1 MLKPQEPLTKQ
12 LAPLI
17 VFLAVIILC
26 TLVISSRHTAKKH
39 AGETGAPVESA
50 QLRMELSP
58 FQYSYSENMLPAE
71 DYREK
76 SPYPR
81 ADATLQQATGFC
93 DNGEYDK
100 AEDVLRTALVFHPA
114 NLKLLSML
122 GSVLYL
128 QGKYRDAEMIFRHQA
143 FLRPDD
149 TSAYNNLGAALA
161 KQRKFREAISAAEKG
176 LRMEPASS
184 IAALNLSGIHSM
196 AGNTDKAIEYFKKAY
211 DMLGERILPLSNDP
225 NFDNIR
231 NREDFRQII
240 DQARSKSQKEPQDT
254 E

>member
-26 TLVISSRHTAKKH
+26 TLVISSRHTAKKNMP
-39 AGETGAPVESA
+39 ETLHSLEDR
-50 QLRMELSP
+50 QLRMELSR
-58 FQYSYSENMLPAE
+58 FEYSDMLME
-71 DYREK
+71 HDYREK
-76 SPYPR
+76 SSFPR
-81 ADATLQQATGFC
+81 VDATLQQATGFC
-93 DNGEYDK
+93 DNGEYAK
-100 AEDVLRTALVFHPA
+100 AEDVLRTALVFHHT

-128 QGKYRDAEMIFRHQA
+128 QEKYKDAEMVFRQQA

-149 TSAYNNLGAALA
+149 TSVYNNLGAALA
-161 KQRKFREAISAAEKG
+161 KQRKFREAISTAEKG

-231 NREDFRQII
+231 DRADFRKII
-240 DQARSKSQKEPQDT
+240 DQARSKSQQETQDGQ
-254 E
+254 

>member
-1 MLKPQEPLTKQ
+1 MLKKTDPLTKQ

-17 VFLAVIILC
+17 IFLAVIILC
-26 TLVISSRHTAKKH
+26 TLVISNRHTVRKQTQSNSLLPM
-39 AGETGAPVESA
+39 EEQ

-58 FQYSYSENMLPAE
+58 FQYGGTMPMQE
-71 DYREK
+71 DYVER

-81 ADATLQQATGFC
+81 VDSTLQQATGFC
-93 DNGEYDK
+93 DNGEYAR
-100 AEDVLRTALVFHPA
+100 AEDVLRTALVFHPT

-122 GSVLYL
+122 GTVLYM
-128 QGKYRDAEMIFRHQA
+128 QGKYQDAEMVFRRQA
-143 FLRPDD
+143 FLGPDD
-149 TSAYNNLGAALA
+149 TSVYNNLGAALA
-161 KQRKFREAISAAEKG
+161 KQRKFREAISTAEKG

-211 DMLGERILPLSNDP
+211 DMLGERILPLSGDP

-231 NREDFRQII
+231 NREDFRKII
-240 DQARSKSQKEPQDT
+240 DQAREKSNQKSGGNE
-254 E
+254 

>member
-1 MLKPQEPLTKQ
+1 MLKPQVPLTKQ

-17 VFLAVIILC
+17 IFLAIVILC
-26 TLVISSRHTAKKH
+26 TLVLSNRR
-39 AGETGAPVESA
+39 APEMHGHEA
-50 QLRMELSP
+50 AITPMEEQQLRMELSP
-58 FQYSYSENMLPAE
+58 FKYSGNMLMKG
-71 DYREK
+71 DYRER
-76 SPYPR
+76 SPIPR
-81 ADATLQQATGFC
+81 VDSTLQYAADFC

-100 AEDVLRTALVFHPA
+100 AEDVLRTALVFHHT

-122 GSVLYL
+122 GSVLYM
-128 QGKYRDAEMIFRHQA
+128 QGKYKDAEMVFRRQA

-149 TSAYNNLGAALA
+149 TSVYNNLGAALA
-161 KQRKFREAISAAEKG
+161 KQKKFREAITTAEKG

-196 AGNTDKAIEYFKKAY
+196 AGNTKKAIEYFKRAY

-231 NREDFRQII
+231 NQEEFREII
-240 DQARSKSQKEPQDT
+240 DQARGKSWNGSQAEK
-254 E
+254 